1 MNMYIFFK
9 ISAEGMDGKIDT
21 REKPFPFCPIFD
33 DGCGD
38 KGNTVDK
45 IPIQPKEVPEFIRH
59 GKSMCCQVVV
69 GRVLKLF
76 LIQMSVAFLPQDG
89 QNLDLQL

>member
-1 MNMYIFFK
+1 MYVFFK

-21 REKPFPFCPIFD
+21 GEKPFPFCPIFD
-33 DGCGD
+33 NGCGD

-59 GKSMCCQVVV
+59 GKSN
-69 GRVLKLF
+69 VLPGSCGKSVKTIFDPDVSSF
-76 LIQMSVAFLPQDG
+76 LAAGWAKP
-89 QNLDLQL
+89 